1 MSSARDRGRG
11 EGPEGQAP
19 PPQAAGPVLE
29 VAGLRK
35 HFIAR
40 KGFPTPRTVTV
51 RAVEDISFTIHA
63 GEAFGLVGESGCGKS
78 TAARALLRLI
88 EPDAGS
94 VRWKGEDVLAARGA
108 QLKALRRRMQIV
120 FQDPYSSLD
129 PRQSIGSALVEPM
142 RVHGIAEGRA
152 ARQRA
157 GALLEEVGLPPAAL
171 DRFPHEFSGGQ
182 RQRIG
187 IARALTVEPELIVA
201 DEPVSALDVS
211 VQAQVLLLLQE
222 LRRRRGLSF
231 LFVSHDLSV
240 IRWFCD
246 RVAVMYLGRIVEE
259 GPAGRV
265 LANPMHPYAQ
275 MLRDA
280 SPIPDPARRGVLPRI
295 LGEIPSAANPP
306 PGCPFHP
313 RCVHAMPRCARDM
326 PGWTLAEGENQGG
339 VACHL
344 HGS

>member
-1 MSSARDRGRG
+1 MSD
-11 EGPEGQAP
+11 
-19 PPQAAGPVLE
+19 PVLT
-29 VAGLRK
+29 VDGLRK
-35 HFIAR
+35 HFVSR
-40 KGFPTPRTVTV
+40 KGFPRPRTVTV
-51 RAVEDISFTIHA
+51 RAVEDVSFRIHA

-78 TAARALLRLI
+78 TVARAALRLI
-88 EPDAGS
+88 EPDAG
-94 VRWKGEDVLAARGA
+94 RITWKGQDVRAATGGA
-108 QLKALRRRMQIV
+108 LKALRRRMQIV

-142 RVHGIAEGRA
+142 RVHGLAEGA
-152 ARQRA
+152 EARRKA
-157 GALLEEVGLPPAAL
+157 GALLEEVGLPAAAL

-240 IRWFCD
+240 VRWFCD

-259 GPAGRV
+259 GPTARV
-265 LANPMHPYAQ
+265 LAAPLHPYAQ

-280 SPIPDPARRGVLPRI
+280 SPIPDPSRRGVLPRI
-295 LGEIPSAANPP
+295 IGEIPSAANPP

-313 RCVHAMPRCARDM
+313 RCAQALPHCARDLPRWSLA
-326 PGWTLAEGENQGG
+326 PGEGQGG

-344 HGS
+344 HG

>member
-1 MSSARDRGRG
+1 MSEASDDRR
-11 EGPEGQAP
+11 
-19 PPQAAGPVLE
+19 AAGPRGLNPPPSAEPVLVVE
-29 VAGLRK
+29 GLRK
-35 HFIAR
+35 HFVSR
-40 KGFPTPRTVTV
+40 KGFPRARTVTV
-51 RAVEDISFTIHA
+51 RAVEDISFRIHA

-88 EPDAGS
+88 EPDAGR
-94 VRWKGEDVLAARGA
+94 VTWKGEDVLAARGA
-108 QLKALRRRMQIV
+108 ALKALRRRMQIV

-129 PRQSIGSALVEPM
+129 PRQTIGAALVEPM
-142 RVHGIAEGRA
+142 RVHALAEGA
-152 ARQRA
+152 EARRRA

-222 LRRRRGLSF
+222 LRRRRGLAF

-240 IRWFCD
+240 VRWFCD

-259 GPAGRV
+259 GPAARV
-265 LANPMHPYAQ
+265 LADPLHPYAQ

-280 SPIPDPARRGVLPRI
+280 SPVPDPSRRGILPRI
-295 LGEIPSAANPP
+295 IGEIPSASNPP

-313 RCVHAMPRCARDM
+313 RCPQAMAVCAREVPRWTEA
-326 PGWTLAEGENQGG
+326 PGTSQGG

-344 HGS
+344 HG

>member
-1 MSSARDRGRG
+1 
-11 EGPEGQAP
+11 
-19 PPQAAGPVLE
+19 
-29 VAGLRK
+29 
-35 HFIAR
+35 
-40 KGFPTPRTVTV
+40 VTV
-51 RAVEDISFTIHA
+51 RAVEDVSFRIA
-63 GEAFGLVGESGCGKS
+63 EGEAFGLVGESGCGKS
-78 TAARALLRLI
+78 TVARALLRLV
-88 EPDAGS
+88 EPDAG
-94 VRWKGEDVLAARGA
+94 RVLYRGQDMRTASGAA
-108 QLKALRRRMQIV
+108 LKALRRRMQIV

-129 PRQSIGSALVEPM
+129 PRQSIGSALMEPM
-142 RVHGIAEGRA
+142 RVHGIATGAE
-152 ARQRA
+152 ARRRA
-157 GALLEEVGLPPAAL
+157 GALLEEVGLPSAAL

-211 VQAQVLLLLQE
+211 VQAQVLLLMQD

-240 IRWFCD
+240 VRWFCD

-265 LANPMHPYAQ
+265 LASPMHPYAQ

-280 SPIPDPARRGVLPRI
+280 SPIPDPSRRGVLPRI
-295 LGEIPSAANPP
+295 IGEIPSAANPP

-313 RCVHAMPRCARDM
+313 RCVHSMPQCARDM
-326 PGWTLAEGENQGG
+326 PRWTPAPGEGQGG

-344 HGS
+344 HG

>member
-1 MSSARDRGRG
+1 MSAARND
-11 EGPEGQAP
+11 A
-19 PPQAAGPVLE
+19 VLE
-29 VAGLRK
+29 VEGLRK
-35 HFIAR
+35 HFVTR
-40 KGFPTPRTVTV
+40 KGFPRPKTVTV
-51 RAVEDISFTIHA
+51 RAVEDVSFRIHP

-88 EPDAGS
+88 EPDAGR
-94 VRWKGEDVLAARGA
+94 VMWRGEDVIAAGGA
-108 QLKALRRRMQIV
+108 RLKALRRHMQIV

-129 PRQSIGSALVEPM
+129 PRQSIGSALTEPM
-142 RVHGIAEGRA
+142 RVHGLAEGA
-152 ARQRA
+152 EARQRA
-157 GALLEEVGLPPAAL
+157 AALLDEVGLPAAAL

-211 VQAQVLLLLQE
+211 VQAQVLLLLKE
-222 LRRRRGLSF
+222 LRERRGLAF

-240 IRWFCD
+240 VRWFCD

-259 GPAGRV
+259 GPAARV
-265 LANPMHPYAQ
+265 LAQPMHPYAQ

-280 SPIPDPARRGVLPRI
+280 SPVPDPARRGVLPRI

-313 RCVHAMPRCARDM
+313 RCPQAMDVCGRVMPR
-326 PGWTLAEGENQGG
+326 WTPVEGDGQGG

-344 HGS
+344 HG

>member
-1 MSSARDRGRG
+1 
-11 EGPEGQAP
+11 
-19 PPQAAGPVLE
+19 
-29 VAGLRK
+29 
-35 HFIAR
+35 
-40 KGFPTPRTVTV
+40 
-51 RAVEDISFTIHA
+51 
-63 GEAFGLVGESGCGKS
+63 
-78 TAARALLRLI
+78 
-88 EPDAGS
+88 
-94 VRWKGEDVLAARGA
+94 
-108 QLKALRRRMQIV
+108 
-120 FQDPYSSLD
+120 
-129 PRQSIGSALVEPM
+129 
-142 RVHGIAEGRA
+142 
-152 ARQRA
+152 
-157 GALLEEVGLPPAAL
+157 VGLPPAAL

-222 LRRRRGLSF
+222 LRKRRGLSF

-265 LANPMHPYAQ
+265 LADPLHPYAR

-280 SPIPDPARRGVLPRI
+280 SPVPDPEYRAALPRI
-295 LGEIPSAANPP
+295 IGEIPSAANPP

-313 RCVHAMPRCARDM
+313 RCIHAMPICSQQM
-326 PGWTLAEGENQGG
+326 PRWTLAPGEDAGG

-344 HGS
+344 NG